1 MRVASFLAPVE
12 NEYQTEEHASQVGEV
27 GDVVAASAAAAY
39 AEEELDESVADD
51 KIFGLDGYGYEHEEK
66 FGIGKQ
72 HAEGQQY
79 AEYRTRGTDG
89 NDVVEHEAC
98 LFPTDCHLGVDNRFV
113 QGDVPGE
120 FLHQTCA
127 YAGGH
132 VEDEKPLAPPYRFKG
147 ASEHED
153 REHIEEYVP
162 EGVGVVHEHVGYELG
177 CVETVGLYVVQAQI
191 FDKVYTE
198 RLFKN
203 NGC

>member
-79 AEYRTRGTDG
+79 AEYRNPR
-89 NDVVEHEAC
+89 H
-98 LFPTDCHLGVDNRFV
+98 RW
-113 QGDVPGE
+113 
-120 FLHQTCA
+120 
-127 YAGGH
+127 
-132 VEDEKPLAPPYRFKG
+132 
-147 ASEHED
+147 
-153 REHIEEYVP
+153 
-162 EGVGVVHEHVGYELG
+162 
-177 CVETVGLYVVQAQI
+177 
-191 FDKVYTE
+191 
-198 RLFKN
+198 
-203 NGC
+203 

>member
-1 MRVASFLAPVE
+1 MPKASSMPNTA
-12 NEYQTEEHASQVGEV
+12 
-27 GDVVAASAAAAY
+27 
-39 AEEELDESVADD
+39 
-51 KIFGLDGYGYEHEEK
+51 
-66 FGIGKQ
+66 
-72 HAEGQQY
+72 
-79 AEYRTRGTDG
+79 TRGTDG

-162 EGVGVVHEHVGYELG
+162 EGVGVVL
-177 CVETVGLYVVQAQI
+177 ETC
-191 FDKVYTE
+191 
-198 RLFKN
+198 RL
-203 NGC
+203 